1 MAATTVYGRML
12 ARTRPVVV
20 DAIPDALCK
29 AARQWPGEAD
39 DSASQ
44 CRHSG
49 ANPARWGGSQRAC
62 AKGFSLFLSLYFTHR
77 VIIIMHISYTGR
89 YPEEYTH
96 RLGDNCA
103 ACARYVS
110 RLASSSDSMAASSEE
125 LCSRARRSASS
136 VI

>member
-1 MAATTVYGRML
+1 M
-12 ARTRPVVV
+12 VV

-39 DSASQ
+39 DSLRCVATAAPTQ
-44 CRHSG
+44 RVG
-49 ANPARWGGSQRAC
+49 EAAAPSQRAC
-62 AKGFSLFLSLYFTHR
+62 GKGISLFLSLYFTHR

-103 ACARYVS
+103 ARARYVS